1 MRMRQLLRIAGWH
14 LALYCFVIFYIL
26 SGAYIFHILEGE
38 FENERHVENK
48 KAIRLLKMEVF
59 DRISNSKDAS
69 FRFDTKKNSK
79 ILARRCRRVP

>member
-38 FENERHVENK
+38 YENERHIENK
-48 KAIRLLKMEVF
+48 KAIRSLKNEAF
-59 DRISNSKDAS
+59 ERLSKS
-69 FRFDTKKNSK
+69 QKVG
-79 ILARRCRRVP
+79 I